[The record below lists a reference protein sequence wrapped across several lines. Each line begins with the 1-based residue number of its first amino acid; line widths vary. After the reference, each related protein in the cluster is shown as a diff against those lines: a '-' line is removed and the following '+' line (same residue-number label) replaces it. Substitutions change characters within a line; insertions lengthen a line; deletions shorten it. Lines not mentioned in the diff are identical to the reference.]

1 MINYDA
7 KMKEARLLIDQ
18 GMYTQSV
25 LTLANVLENLY
36 TDFYTQVLAA
46 LSPRDRQSLSRAED
60 EFIQRGKD
68 RVAREKGFAGLALGG
83 KAMFFRE
90 QNIIRSAGTVL
101 DTKYPH
107 FNAFDPELFRQ
118 IRNALVHGSDAIVDE
133 DEANLFYSQIRVL
146 LLETGRLQK
155 VEKRQEQVSERAG
168 LRSWK
173 ASGVIPHDDIL
184 RGNLELATYAADLWG
199 VARDDP
205 NTLLVYRDAQQFFAQ
220 TYLTTALR
228 RLLDDVLGV
237 MAGGHGDRVLQL
249 RTPFGG
255 GKTHSLIALF
265 HAAKHRAELANM
277 DLLRDLPDP
286 GECAVAAVQC
296 EKFDVLKGRQAGDL
310 HINTLWGE
318 IAYQLAE
325 EAGYA
330 YVEESDQRGTAPGG
344 DTIAALLRDIGKPA
358 LILLD
363 EVLNHVE
370 AAQTIEV
377 GHSTLGRQIMLFLK
391 NLTEA
396 VRDSPHAALVYSLQ
410 ASAGEA
416 AGAANLLAELDHLV
430 SRVDA
435 KREPVT
441 GEEVVSVVQ
450 RRLFKD
456 LGDEQVLQQ
465 VATAYAES
473 YRRMQQAAGGQSTD
487 DQHRVAQ
494 EADRLAGRIRSS
506 YPFHPDLLDLM
517 YHRWGS
523 LPSYQRTR
531 GALQFLA
538 CVVFDLWNY
547 GRDLQ
552 PLIGPGDVPLEADNT
567 RNAFFTQ
574 VGEREHYNSVL
585 AADVTGTDARCKAV
599 DARMASDS
607 PALQGYRIGTRLA
620 TSAMLYSFGARDG
633 EERGVPEADLLKS
646 AVVPG
651 LDRLSL
657 TTALNDLRQ
666 QLLYLHYT
674 GRRYRFET
682 IPNLNKLIDE
692 ETRRFGREDVL
703 NRIKAALTEAL
714 RNAPGAIVWPENSAR
729 VNDRVPRLQI
739 AYMPLSWSG
748 YSDEELRRELTQ
760 WLEYCGVTRREYK
773 NGVAFGLPSYITAD
787 QAQKHALELLAIESL
802 IRDKRRFNFNE
813 EQMHE
818 LNERQAAVL
827 RSLTSSVSALYEKV
841 AVPVAAR
848 DKDAPYLWRTLDLQN
863 RGEASVQQRVVAALA
878 DTYFLFET
886 VTPDKLVAL
895 TFLSERQILP
905 LDQVVKE
912 FYTSLDFP
920 RLLDAD
926 RLRDAITQGTGSGKL
941 AYTAVYQVGE
951 DELYYFPKSELVYV
965 DRRTNREEI
974 ELTGSLLID
983 AALARTA
990 ILPEPEVASVPDEG
1004 GDPPLPGA
1012 ISGGEQIPFPTPNA
1026 PVPPARFDGAPKH
1039 TYRLRM
1045 ETDKPGAFRAFRA
1058 IQNLRDRSDRM
1069 AVQIE
1074 IQAESDTGFDA
1085 LWLRNAVEEPLDE
1098 AYIDIFSELS

>member
-36 TDFYTQVLAA
+36 TSVYKQVLAA
-46 LSPRDRQSLSRAED
+46 LPPRDRQSLSRAEE

-68 RVAREKGFAGLALGG
+68 RVAREKGFAGLPLGG

-90 QNIIRSAGTVL
+90 QNIIRSAETVL
-101 DTKYPH
+101 DAKFPH
-107 FNAFDPELFRQ
+107 FSAFDPELFRQ

-133 DEANLFYSQIRVL
+133 DETNLFYSQIRVL

-155 VEKRQEQVSERAG
+155 VEKRQESVSERGG

-184 RGNLELATYAADLWG
+184 QGNLELATYAADLWG
-199 VARDDP
+199 VARNDP

-228 RLLDDVLGV
+228 QLLEDVLSV

-265 HAAKHRAELANM
+265 HAAKHRAELASM
-277 DLLRDLPDP
+277 DMLHDLPDP
-286 GECAVAAVQC
+286 GDCAVAAVQC
-296 EKFDVLKGRQAGDL
+296 EKFDVLKGRKVGSL
-310 HINTLWGE
+310 HIRTLWGE
-318 IAYQLAE
+318 IAYQLAGE
-325 EAGYA
+325 VGYA
-330 YVEESDQRGTAPGG
+330 YVEDSDQHGTAPGG
-344 DTIAALLRDIGKPA
+344 DTLAALLRDIGKPV

-377 GHSTLGRQIMLFLK
+377 GNSTLGRQIMLFLK
-391 NLTEA
+391 NLTEE
-396 VRDSPHAALVYSLQ
+396 VKDSPHAALVYSLQ

-456 LGDEQVLQQ
+456 LGDEQVMQQ

-494 EADRLAGRIRSS
+494 EADRMAERIRNS

-585 AADVTGTDARCKAV
+585 AADVTGMEARCKAV

-607 PALQGYRIGTRLA
+607 PALQGYRVGTRLA

-633 EERGVPEADLLKS
+633 EERGVPEAELLKS
-646 AVVPG
+646 ALVPG

-682 IPNLNKLIDE
+682 VPNLNKLIDE
-692 ETRRFGREDVL
+692 ETRRFSSEDVL
-703 NRIKAALTEAL
+703 NRVKATLTEAL
-714 RNAPGAIVWPENSAR
+714 RNAPGAIIWPENSAR
-729 VNDRVPRLQI
+729 VNDRIPRVQI
-739 AYMPLSWSG
+739 AYMPLNWSSF
-748 YSDEELRRELTQ
+748 SDDEREKGLTQ

-773 NGVAFGLPSYITAD
+773 NGVAFTIPSYMTAD
-787 QAQKHALELLAIESL
+787 NAQKHALDVLAIESL
-802 IRDKRRFNFNE
+802 IRDRRRFGFND
-813 EQMHE
+813 EQMQE
-818 LNERQAAVL
+818 LNNRRTDAL
-827 RSLTSSVSALYEKV
+827 RSLTASVNALYEKV
-841 AVPVAAR
+841 SVPAAVR
-848 DKDAPYLWRTLDLQN
+848 EEDTPYTWSTLDLQN
-863 RGEASVQQRVVAALA
+863 RGEASIQQRVVAALI
-878 DTYFLFET
+878 DSYHLFET
-886 VTPDKLVAL
+886 LTPDKLVSL
-895 TFLSERQILP
+895 TYLSERQIVP

-912 FYTSLDFP
+912 FYSSLDFP
-920 RLLDAD
+920 RLVDAD
-926 RLRDAITQGTGSGKL
+926 LLRDAIARGTSGGKL
-941 AYTAVYQVGE
+941 AYTAVYQQD
-951 DELYYFPKSELVYV
+951 DEGLYYFPKPDLVYV
-965 DRRTNREEI
+965 DRSLRREEI
-974 ELTGSLLID
+974 ELTGSLLVD
-983 AALARTA
+983 ADLARSA
-990 ILPEPEVASVPDEG
+990 ILPEPEEASVPGEEEL
-1004 GDPPLPGA
+1004 PLPSTT
-1012 ISGGEQIPFPTPNA
+1012 SGGEQIPFPTPNV
-1026 PVPPARFDGAPKH
+1026 PVPPSRLDGAPKH
-1039 TYRLRM
+1039 TYKLRM

-1058 IQNLRDRSDRM
+1058 IQNLSDRSDRM

-1074 IQAESDTGFDA
+1074 IQAESDAGFDA

-1098 AYIDIFSELS
+1098 AYIDILSELS

>member
-18 GMYTQSV
+18 GLYNQAV
-25 LTLANVLENLY
+25 ITLANVLENLY
-36 TDFYTQVLAA
+36 TDFYHEVLAA
-46 LSPRDRQSLSRAED
+46 LPPRDRQTITRAEE
-60 EFIQRGKD
+60 EFTARGD
-68 RVAREKGFAGLALGG
+68 RAAREQGFAGLTLGG
-83 KAMFFRE
+83 KAKFYYE
-90 QNIIRSAGTVL
+90 NNIVQGAETAL
-101 DTKYPH
+101 NAKFPH
-107 FNAFDPELFRQ
+107 FRAFDPRLFNA
-118 IRNALVHGSDAIVDE
+118 IRIDSVHGADTVIDE

-155 VEKRQEQVSERAG
+155 KAEVRQESVSERVG

-173 ASGVIPHDDIL
+173 ANGVIPHDDIL
-184 RGNLELATYAADLWG
+184 EGNLELATYAADLWG
-199 VARDDP
+199 VAHDDP
-205 NTLLVYRDAQQFFAQ
+205 NTPLVYRDPQQFFKQ

-228 RLLDDVLGV
+228 RLLRDVLGV

-265 HAAKHRAELANM
+265 HVAKHRAVLAHEDM
-277 DLLRDLPDP
+277 LRDLPDP

-296 EKFDVLKGRQAGDL
+296 EKFDVLKGRQLGDL
-310 HINTLWGE
+310 HIRTLWGE
-318 IAYQLAE
+318 IAYQLAGDV
-325 EAGYA
+325 GYA

-344 DTIAALLRDIGKPA
+344 DTIRALLHDLGKPV

-370 AAQTIEV
+370 AAQTVEI
-377 GHSTLGRQIMLFLK
+377 GNSTLGRQIMLFLK
-391 NLTEA
+391 NLTEE
-396 VRDSPHAALVYSLQ
+396 VKGTHNAALVYSLQ

-416 AGAANLLAELDHLV
+416 MGSSNLLTELDHLV

-441 GEEVVSVVQ
+441 GSEVVCVVQ

-456 LGDEQVLQQ
+456 LGDERAIQQ
-465 VATAYAES
+465 VAAAYADT

-487 DQHRVAQ
+487 EQHRAAQ
-494 EADRLAGRIRSS
+494 EADRLVERILDS

-552 PLIGPGDVPLEADNT
+552 PLIGPGDVPLEFDNT

-574 VGEREHYNSVL
+574 VGEREHYDAVL
-585 AADVTGTDARCKAV
+585 AADVTGPDARCKAV

-633 EERGVPEADLLKS
+633 EERGVSEADLLKS

-692 ETRRFGREDVL
+692 ETQRFNSDDVL
-703 NRIKAALTEAL
+703 NRVKAALSEVL
-714 RNAPGAIVWPENSAR
+714 REAPGAIIWPENSAR
-729 VNDRVPRLQI
+729 VNDRIPRLQI
-739 AYMPLSWSG
+739 VYMPLNWSG
-748 YSDEELRRELTQ
+748 LSDDELREELTG

-773 NGVAFGLPSYITAD
+773 NGVAFVVPSYITAD
-787 QAQKHALELLAIESL
+787 NAQKYARDLLAIESL
-802 IRDKRRFNFNE
+802 IRDKQRFNFND
-813 EQMHE
+813 EQLHE
-818 LNERQAAVL
+818 LNDRRADAL
-827 RSLTSSVSALYEKV
+827 RSLTSSVNALYEKV
-841 AVPVAAR
+841 AVPAPAR
-848 DKDAPYLWRTLDLQN
+848 EEGIPYTWRILDLQS
-863 RGEASVQQRVVAALA
+863 RGETSIHQRVMAALR
-878 DTYFLFET
+878 DSYLLFDS
-886 VTPDKLVAL
+886 VTADKLVAL
-895 TFLSERQILP
+895 TYLSERQIVP

-912 FYTSLDFP
+912 FYASFDFP
-920 RLLDAD
+920 RLIDANL
-926 RLRDAITQGTGSGKL
+926 LRDAISQGVRAGKL
-941 AYTAVYQVGE
+941 GYTTVYQVD
-951 DELYYFPKSELVYV
+951 DEGRYHFPNPDLVYI
-965 DRRTNREEI
+965 DRRLHREEI
-974 ELTGSLLID
+974 ELTGSILLDVSIT
-983 AALARTA
+983 RSA
-990 ILPEPEVASVPDEG
+990 IRVEPDEEIA
-1004 GDPPLPGA
+1004 PLP
-1012 ISGGEQIPFPTPNA
+1012 PTPGFTGDA
-1026 PVPPARFDGAPKH
+1026 QPLFPDKTELMPPSRGSEGPRRF
-1039 TYRLRM
+1039 YRLNIA
-1045 ETDKPGAFRAFRA
+1045 TDKGRAFRAFRA
-1058 IQNLRDRSDRM
+1058 IQNLTERADRM
-1069 AVQIE
+1069 TVQIQ
-1074 IQAESDTGFDA
+1074 IQAESDGGFDA

-1098 AYIDIFSELS
+1098 ADIEAQARLE

>member
-36 TDFYTQVLAA
+36 TSFYTQVLAA
-46 LSPRDRQSLSRAED
+46 LPPRDRQSLSRAED
-60 EFIQRGKD
+60 EFIQRSKD
-68 RVAREKGFAGLALGG
+68 RVAREKGFAGLPLGG

-90 QNIIRSAGTVL
+90 QNIVRSAETVL
-101 DTKYPH
+101 NAKFPH
-107 FNAFDPELFRQ
+107 FSAFDPELFRQ

-155 VEKRQEQVSERAG
+155 VEKRQEQVTERGG
-168 LRSWK
+168 LFSWK
-173 ASGVIPHDDIL
+173 ANGVIPHDDIL
-184 RGNLELATYAADLWG
+184 QGNLELATYAADLWG
-199 VARDDP
+199 VARNDP
-205 NTLLVYRDAQQFFAQ
+205 NTPPVYRDPQQFYAQ

-228 RLLDDVLGV
+228 QLLADVLGV

-265 HAAKHRAELANM
+265 HAAKHRVSLA
-277 DLLRDLPDP
+277 DTLRDLPDP

-296 EKFDVLKGRQAGDL
+296 EKFDVLKGRKVGDL
-310 HINTLWGE
+310 HIRTLWGE

-325 EAGYA
+325 EVGYA

-370 AAQTIEV
+370 AAQTVTV
-377 GHSTLGRQIMLFLK
+377 GNSTLGRQIMLFLK
-391 NLTEA
+391 NLTEE
-396 VRDSPHAALVYSLQ
+396 VKDSPHAALVYSLQ

-441 GEEVVSVVQ
+441 GSEVVSVVQ

-456 LGDEQVLQQ
+456 LGDEQVMQQ

-494 EADRLAGRIRSS
+494 EADRMADRIRNS

-585 AADVTGTDARCKAV
+585 AADVTGTEARCKIV

-607 PALQGYRIGTRLA
+607 PALQGYRVGTRLA

-633 EERGVPEADLLKS
+633 EERGVPEAELLKS
-646 AVVPG
+646 ALVPG

-682 IPNLNKLIDE
+682 VPNLNKLIDE
-692 ETRRFGREDVL
+692 ETRRFSSEDVL
-703 NRIKAALTEAL
+703 NRVKAALTEAL
-714 RNAPGAIVWPENSAR
+714 QNASGAIIWPENSAR
-729 VNDRVPRLQI
+729 VNDRIPRLQI
-739 AYMPLSWSG
+739 AYMPLNWSSL
-748 YSDEELRRELTQ
+748 SDDELDQELTK

-773 NGVAFGLPSYITAD
+773 NGVAFAIPSYMTAD
-787 QAQKHALELLAIESL
+787 NAQKHALDVLAIESL
-802 IRDKRRFNFNE
+802 IRDRRRFGFND
-813 EQMHE
+813 EQRQE
-818 LNERQAAVL
+818 LESRRADAL
-827 RSLTSSVSALYEKV
+827 RSLSTSANALYEKV
-841 AVPVAAR
+841 SVPSAVR
-848 DKDAPYLWRTLDLQN
+848 GESTPYTWDTLDLQN
-863 RGEASVQQRVVAALA
+863 RGEASIQQRVVAALIEK
-878 DTYFLFET
+878 YQLFET
-886 VTPDKLVAL
+886 VTADKLVAL
-895 TFLSERQILP
+895 TYLSERQIVP

-912 FYTSLDFP
+912 FYSSLDFP
-920 RLLDAD
+920 RLVDAD
-926 RLRDAITQGTGSGKL
+926 LLRDAIARGTSGGKL
-941 AYTAVYQVGE
+941 AYTAVYQQD
-951 DELYYFPKSELVYV
+951 DEGLYYFPKPDLVYV
-965 DRRTNREEI
+965 DRSLRREEI
-974 ELTGSLLID
+974 ELTGSLLVD
-983 AALARTA
+983 ADLARSI
-990 ILPEPEVASVPDEG
+990 ILPEPEEPGVPGEG
-1004 GDPPLPGA
+1004 VVLPLPGTT
-1012 ISGGEQIPFPTPNA
+1012 SGGEQMPFPTPNV
-1026 PVPPARFDGAPKH
+1026 PVPPSRLDGAPKH

-1058 IQNLRDRSDRM
+1058 IQNLSDRSDRM

-1098 AYIDIFSELS
+1098 ADIDILSELS